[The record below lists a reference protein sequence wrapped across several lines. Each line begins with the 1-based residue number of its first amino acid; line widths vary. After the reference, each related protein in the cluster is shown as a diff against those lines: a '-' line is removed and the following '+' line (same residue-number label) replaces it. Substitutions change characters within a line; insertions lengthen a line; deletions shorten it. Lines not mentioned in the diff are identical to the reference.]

1 MSIETTMS
9 SRLEVVGN
17 VDVQSARKKQK
28 PSDLQTAS
36 KYPDRIP
43 GYFDCKGTVPANQ
56 RAGTDRLA
64 ESGYLLN
71 DRRAGQASSG
81 GWAAWNLLLPLIKV
95 APELAVG
102 LLASGAIYECRQLHW
117 IH

>member
-1 MSIETTMS
+1 MP
-9 SRLEVVGN
+9 SRLEVVGTE
-17 VDVQSARKKQK
+17 DVQSARKNQK
-28 PSDLQTAS
+28 PPDLQTAS

-81 GWAAWNLLLPLIKV
+81 GWAAWNPADRECLLHM
-95 APELAVG
+95 ATHFD
-102 LLASGAIYECRQLHW
+102 YTTTTTT
-117 IH
+117 